1 MKLLRARIENFHLL
15 KEIEFK
21 FATSKSRNLTVVRAA
36 NESGKTTLLTALQW
50 GLFGEDAL
58 PQPSSNYRLCSFDAS
73 SGDKVTIK
81 IRVEID
87 YETSMRV
94 GGSRVYRLIRFA
106 TETVQG
112 VKWVR
117 ESTHIK
123 LLHMTSSGEKPIDNP
138 ESEIR
143 QHFPKELREVF
154 FTDGDRALNF
164 IEGKKGDQK
173 KQIESVIRS
182 LLGFSVIEK
191 ALEHVGKV
199 RSDINQK
206 VRKSSNIDEID
217 SITEKLSEL
226 QKTIPELEE
235 DLKLAKEARVNLES
249 LAQEADAKLSDALR
263 KGNREDL
270 ERQRKEASANRQLAE
285 KDAVQATRDHADL
298 FRSELLGKHFL
309 AEPFQKSGAILDE
322 LRRKGE
328 IPNQTIP
335 VLEDRLNQLL
345 CICGE
350 SLDKKTSDGKKRRK
364 QIQNL
369 IEDSRNVDKVR
380 EKITALFFR
389 SQDLRE
395 PVEGRGWI
403 DEYSRVFER
412 RQRANKQKKKHGEIE
427 SEVDAKI
434 ARLPDVDVEK
444 LHTTKNQYQNQA
456 MTERDKEIRLK
467 IELETKLKEIK
478 AVEEEQERMLQKNK
492 QGKKLSSELQVTKDL
507 QDIMNNALETMKTRE
522 LMQVSKHMNSLFLN
536 MIGSDTSQSS
546 TITRAEITPEF
557 RIVVFSRHEVPL
569 DPSQNLNGASRR
581 ALTIAFILALTK
593 ISEVE
598 APNVIDTPLGMTS
611 GYVKTAILR
620 LATKQSSQLVLFLTH
635 DEIKGCEDILDE
647 YGGKVYTFTN
657 PSHYPKILVNDPNV
671 DDTRILLCNCNHRG
685 HCKTCQRREAIN
697 VDVDLN

>member
-1 MKLLRARIENFHLL
+1 MKLLRTRIENFHLL
-15 KEIEFK
+15 KEIEFE
-21 FATSKSRNLTVVRAA
+21 FASAKGRNLTVIRAA
-36 NESGKTTLLTALQW
+36 NASGKTTLLTALQW
-50 GLFGEDAL
+50 GLFGDDAL

-73 SGDKVTIK
+73 SGDRVTPK
-81 IRVEID
+81 ISVEID
-87 YETSMRV
+87 YETSTRV
-94 GGSRVYRLIRFA
+94 GGSKVYRLIRFA

-112 VKWVR
+112 VQWVR
-117 ESTHIK
+117 EGTHVK
-123 LLHMTSSGEKPIDNP
+123 LFQMTSGGAKPIDNP

-143 QHFPKELREVF
+143 LHFPKELREVF

-164 IEGKKGDQK
+164 IEGQK
-173 KQIESVIRS
+173 IEQMTRIKNVIRS

-206 VRKSSNIDEID
+206 VKKSSKIDELD
-217 SITEKLSEL
+217 SITEKLSGI
-226 QKTIPELEE
+226 QKRIPELEE
-235 DLKLAKEARVNLES
+235 ELKQVREARANLES
-249 LAQEADAKLSDALR
+249 LEQETDAKLSDALR

-270 ERQRKEASANRQLAE
+270 EKQRKQASADRQSAE
-285 KDAVQATRDHADL
+285 KDAMQATRDHADL

-309 AEPFQKSGAILDE
+309 AEPFRKSAAILDD
-322 LRRKGE
+322 LRKKGE

-335 VLEDRLNQLL
+335 VLEDRLNQLS

-350 SLDKKTSDGKKRRK
+350 SLDKKTPDGKKRRK
-364 QIQNL
+364 EIQDL
-369 IEDSRNVDKVR
+369 IEDSRSVDKVR

-395 PVEGRGWI
+395 PPEGRGWI

-412 RQRANKQKKKHGEIE
+412 RQRANMQKKKHGEIE

-434 ARLPDVDVEK
+434 AKLPDVDIER
-444 LHTTKNQYQNQA
+444 LHVTKNQYQEQA
-456 MTERDKEIRLK
+456 RSARDKEIRSK
-467 IELETKLKEIK
+467 ITLDEKEKERK
-478 AVEEEQERMLQKNK
+478 AVEEEQERMLQQDK
-492 QGKKLSSELQVTKDL
+492 QGKKLSSELQVAKDL

-522 LMQVSKHMNSLFLN
+522 LMQVSKHMNTLFLN

-546 TITRAEITPEF
+546 IITRAEVTPEF
-557 RIVVFSRHEVPL
+557 RIAVFSRHEVPL
-569 DPSQNLNGASRR
+569 DPSQSLNGASRR

-593 ISEVE
+593 VSEVE

-611 GYVKTAILR
+611 DYVKSAILQ

-647 YGGKVYTFTN
+647 YAGKVYTMTN
-657 PSHYPKILVNDPNV
+657 PDHYPKILVNDPKV
-671 DDTRILLCNCNHRG
+671 DDTRILLCKCNHRG
-685 HCKTCQRREAIN
+685 SCEICQRQEAANI
-697 VDVDLN
+697 DVDLS